1 MVKKQHLTQTQ
12 LDTLK
17 AKLLKEYG
25 KLQKTI
31 ELIDSQDPFKNPD
44 HVNDNASI
52 DTDVREQMGHETVE
66 AEVKSLQRRLK
77 LVEKALRKMEKGTY
91 GFDVQTGDPISYER
105 LEIMPEVEHTI
116 NNEKRLVR

>member
-105 LEIMPEVEHTI
+105 LEIMPEAEHTI
-116 NNEKRLVR
+116 SNEKRLVR

>member
-1 MVKKQHLTQTQ
+1 MRQKKHLTSEQ
-12 LDTLK
+12 LELLK

-31 ELIDSQDPFKNPD
+31 ELVDSQDPFKDPD
-44 HVNDNASI
+44 HVNDNASV
-52 DTDVREQMGHETVE
+52 DTDVREQMDHATIE

-91 GFDVQTGDPISYER
+91 GYDVQTGEPISFKR
-105 LEIMPEVEHTI
+105 LEIMPEAEHTI
-116 NNEKRLVR
+116 ENENRLVK

>member
-1 MVKKQHLTQTQ
+1 MRQKKHLTSEQ
-12 LDTLK
+12 LELLK

-31 ELIDSQDPFKNPD
+31 ELVDSQDPFKDPD
-44 HVNDNASI
+44 YVNDNASV
-52 DTDVREQMGHETVE
+52 DTDVREQMDHATIE

-91 GFDVQTGDPISYER
+91 GYDVQTGEPISFKR
-105 LEIMPEVEHTI
+105 LEIMPEAEHTI
-116 NNEKRLVR
+116 ENENRLVK